1 MSTNNTPAKRGR
13 PPKPKEV
20 KASTVMDA
28 GTEIIKKRPHESSP
42 VIGDNG
48 MLVEGDDKRKLTAR
62 LLTETLATYNLPKVK
77 SDEEL
82 QQRIADYF
90 VNCAQTGE
98 KPTVEQMSQVTGY
111 TLSTVWD
118 WENGRNKGFSAAT
131 SELIKKA
138 KEFLRVFDAKLLMEG
153 ALNPVSYIFRAKNY
167 YGMKDV
173 QDYVLTPNNPLGA
186 ESDPGAMAQ
195 KYQQALPGVIE
206 AEGAEGE

>member
-1 MSTNNTPAKRGR
+1 MTENKTPAKRGR

-20 KASTVMDA
+20 QGDNVMDA
-28 GTEIIKKRPHESSP
+28 GKEIVKKNPRGNSP

-48 MLVEGDDKRKLTAR
+48 MLVKGDEKRELTAR
-62 LLTETLATYNLPKVK
+62 LLTEALATYNMPKVT
-77 SDEEL
+77 SDAEL
-82 QQRIADYF
+82 EQRFADYF
-90 VNCAQTGE
+90 EHCARTGE
-98 KPTVEQMSQVTGY
+98 KPTVEQMAQCTGY
-111 TLSTVWD
+111 TVATLWD
-118 WENGRNKGFSAAT
+118 WENGRNKGFSSAT
-131 SELIKKA
+131 SEISKKA